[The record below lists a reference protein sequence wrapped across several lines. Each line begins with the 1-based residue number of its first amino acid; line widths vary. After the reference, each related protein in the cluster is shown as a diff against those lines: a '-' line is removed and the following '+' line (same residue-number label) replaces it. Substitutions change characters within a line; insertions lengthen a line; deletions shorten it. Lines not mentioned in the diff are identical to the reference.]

1 MQVCNNWGKNQ
12 LSYREM
18 RTEKPDWKGIL
29 CFDGT
34 RGGKWSSRHEGF
46 FHAAKFPTCP
56 IEKILLFCDLYQK
69 ADCRKCICKRI
80 RATIT
85 VWNGHLNSPKLHHV
99 IPTCHDPYLGISD
112 ISKARGD
119 NERRQKTLHS
129 YHINSKGN
137 IKLKNNI
144 LYKMFARL
152 LSEDFS
158 LHSPCKS
165 VAQPNAL
172 DSFILLWS

>member
-1 MQVCNNWGKNQ
+1 MRKGKEDWDVGRGFFALVGTWG
-12 LSYREM
+12 
-18 RTEKPDWKGIL
+18 G
-29 CFDGT
+29 
-34 RGGKWSSRHEGF
+34 RGSSRHEGLF
-46 FHAAKFPTCP
+46 YTAKFPTWP
-56 IEKILLFCDLYQK
+56 IEKKPFFFCDLYK
-69 ADCRKCICKRI
+69 KSDCRKCICKRI
-80 RATIT
+80 RAAKA
-85 VWNGHLNSPKLHHV
+85 VWNGHLDGPKSHHA
-99 IPTCHDPYLGISD
+99 ISAWLDPYLGMSD
-112 ISKARGD
+112 SSRTGAD

-144 LYKMFARL
+144 LYRMFARL

-165 VAQPNAL
+165 MAQPNAL

>member
-1 MQVCNNWGKNQ
+1 MWH
-12 LSYREM
+12 
-18 RTEKPDWKGIL
+18 KGV
-29 CFDGT
+29 FYP
-34 RGGKWSSRHEGF
+34 
-46 FHAAKFPTCP
+46 AKFPTCP

-69 ADCRKCICKRI
+69 PDSRKCICRRI
-80 RATIT
+80 RATKT
-85 VWNGHLNSPKLHHV
+85 VWSGHLNGPKLHHT
-99 IPTCHDPYLGISD
+99 IPTWHDPYLGITD
-112 ISKARGD
+112 ISRTRGD
-119 NERRQKTLHS
+119 NERRQKILHS

-137 IKLKNNI
+137 IKLKNYV

>member
-1 MQVCNNWGKNQ
+1 MEGYPQGMK
-12 LSYREM
+12 
-18 RTEKPDWKGIL
+18 
-29 CFDGT
+29 
-34 RGGKWSSRHEGF
+34 GF
-46 FHAAKFPTCP
+46 FTQQSFLLVPLK
-56 IEKILLFCDLYQK
+56 KILLFSDLYQK
-69 ADCRKCICKRI
+69 SDSRKCICKRM
-80 RATIT
+80 RAAIT
-85 VWNGHLNSPKLHHV
+85 VWNGHLHSPKLHHA
-99 IPTCHDPYLGISD
+99 ISMWHDPYLEISD
-112 ISKARGD
+112 TSRRRGD

-129 YHINSKGN
+129 YHINPEEN

-144 LYKMFARL
+144 LHKMFVRL